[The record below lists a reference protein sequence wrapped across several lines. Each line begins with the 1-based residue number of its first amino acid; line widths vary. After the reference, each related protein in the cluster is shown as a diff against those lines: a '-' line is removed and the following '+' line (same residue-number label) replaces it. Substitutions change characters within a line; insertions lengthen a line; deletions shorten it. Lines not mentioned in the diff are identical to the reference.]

1 VTEAPVGDLVLR
13 NAKVVT
19 FTASR
24 PGAETAGAF
33 NVPSA
38 LAGGPT
44 GGLLRGATEIE
55 EAERVS

>member
-1 VTEAPVGDLVLR
+1 MADLVLR

-24 PGAETAGAF
+24 PGAESVGAF
-33 NVPSA
+33 NAPSA
-38 LAGGPT
+38 LAAT
-44 GGLLRGATEIE
+44 ADRGLPRGATEIE

>member
-1 VTEAPVGDLVLR
+1 VADLVLR

-24 PGAETAGAF
+24 PGAESVGAF